1 MASRPA
7 WLQAT
12 NVLATTLRDYI
23 ALQKKHQDE
32 LRLFADK
39 ACKVL
44 EETAASGSNQSELLN
59 QVSALFAHAASA
71 PDEMCVNLPIDIQE
85 LQEELNR
92 QEEAMD
98 LMRRETEKCREMY
111 DSSKNTY
118 VTSLTTFHD
127 SFEKASRSLST
138 ALDKGI
144 DPAIFKVVD
153 SDNTNQPVS
162 TIKPSKDSKLVGHV
176 MDAISRA
183 KRHKDQ
189 CLKEYKDFRKVA
201 GEYATSLDSMSATHQ
216 AVERDSI
223 VYITSIV
230 KKFIVSYFSV
240 VKNIEY
246 DLNQVHASVEEE
258 QAKIQV
264 PARRVGHAAT
274 IHQEMQMHP
283 PPLGETL
290 ELSYF
295 LEQYF
300 PTTHVRPLLVR
311 HQPRAQLHLVAT

>member
-111 DSSKNTY
+111 D
-118 VTSLTTFHD
+118 
-127 SFEKASRSLST
+127 ASRSLST